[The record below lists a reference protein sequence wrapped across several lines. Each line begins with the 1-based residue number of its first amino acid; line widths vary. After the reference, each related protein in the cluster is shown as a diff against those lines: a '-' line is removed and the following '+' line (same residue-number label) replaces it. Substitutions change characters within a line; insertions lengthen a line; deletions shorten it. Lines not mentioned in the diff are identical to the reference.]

1 MNFVKVFK
9 FTVVTNVIAASL
21 ICFGLKAHA
30 GHGEAPGD
38 LANPA
43 SDLSDIYFFRSPEAT
58 DSVTVALT
66 LWPFQSPSTGPE
78 HPYFSPTIRYA
89 IRVDS
94 NGDARED
101 IIFEFRFRTE
111 RTIGAQSF
119 QYAQNITNVAMPN
132 DEWFVRQYMTVTHID
147 TETNTR
153 TTLVTDQPVAPHF
166 SGDSTANYGSL
177 ANQAIGQFTVP
188 AGGQGRVFAGPRDD
202 PFFADWGAI
211 SDRLSRRPTNSGNRG
226 GGVDHFSRQ
235 NVLAIVL
242 QVPISSVTLNR
253 NIPSTPQRPD
263 SIVGVWATTEQ
274 RQITI
279 ADTAGPRFFGPWRQV
294 SRIGLP
300 LINTFFMPSA
310 AKDAYN
316 RSAPI
321 NDESNTVLRDQLANP
336 VLEGEFQVL
345 NINDFIPVD
354 NPRTDLRGVLAG
366 QPHLNVAATDTNY
379 TLRAADILRLDV
391 TQPASDIAA
400 NATSSRMGLL
410 AGNPGY
416 PNGRRLFD
424 DVVDITFQLV
434 SGALLGAPWD
444 QGLNSELG
452 DGTDQNDIAFQNV
465 FPYLANP
472 HEGRAINGNVR
483 PPRRN

>member
-1 MNFVKVFK
+1 MNFAK
-9 FTVVTNVIAASL
+9 FFNSVVGTNVIAASL
-21 ICFGLKAHA
+21 LCFGFQAEA

-38 LANPA
+38 LANPS
-43 SDLSDIYFFRSPEAT
+43 SDLSDLYFFRSPEAT
-58 DSVTVALT
+58 DSVTMALT

-78 HPYFSPTIRYA
+78 HPYFSPITRYA

-111 RTIGAQSF
+111 RTVGDQTF
-119 QYAQNITNVAMPN
+119 QYAQTITNVATPN

-147 TETNTR
+147 TETNAR

-166 SGDSTANYGSL
+166 SGNSTPNYAAL
-177 ANQAIGQFTVP
+177 AAQAIGQFNVP
-188 AGGQGRVFAGPRDD
+188 SGGQGRVFAGPRDD

-211 SDRLSRRPTNSGNRG
+211 SDRLSRRPANSGNQG

-242 QVPISSVTLNR
+242 QVPINSVTLNR
-253 NIPSTPQRPD
+253 NMPATPQRPD
-263 SIVGVWATTEQ
+263 AIVGVWATTEK

-279 ADTAGPRFFGPWRQV
+279 NDSAGPRFFGPWRQV
-294 SRIGLP
+294 SRVGLP
-300 LINTFFMPSA
+300 LMNTFFMPSA

-321 NDESNTVLRDQLANP
+321 NDESNVVLRNQLTNP
-336 VLEGEFQVL
+336 VLAAEFQVL
-345 NINDFIPVD
+345 NINDFTPVD
-354 NPRTDLRGVLAG
+354 NPRSDLLGLIAG
-366 QPHLNVAATDTNY
+366 QPHLNVSADNTNY
-379 TLRAADILRLDV
+379 ILRPADILRLDV
-391 TQPASDIAA
+391 TQAASDIAV
-400 NATSSRMGLL
+400 NSTSSRMGLL
-410 AGNPGY
+410 AGAPGY

-434 SGALLGAPWD
+434 SGALRGAPWD
-444 QGLNSELG
+444 QGLNSEIG
-452 DGTDQNDIAFQNV
+452 DGTDQNDVAFQSV
-465 FPYLANP
+465 FPYLAP
-472 HEGRAINGNVR
+472 PFEGREVNGNVQ
-483 PPRRN
+483 PPSRN